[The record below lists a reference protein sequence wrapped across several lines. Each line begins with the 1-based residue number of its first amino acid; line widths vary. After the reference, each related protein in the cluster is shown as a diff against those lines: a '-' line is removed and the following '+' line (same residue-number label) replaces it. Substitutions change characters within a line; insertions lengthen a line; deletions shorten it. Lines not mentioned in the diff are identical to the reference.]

1 MMVRKLSFGTP
12 YLDNVPVKPGELD
25 CLPDTR
31 NIWIGESKKGKQIN
45 WILQD
50 GRLIADRVVLW
61 GVAWRQMVA
70 NSLAS
75 GEAPPI
81 NLEGQL
87 FRCRLLEIS
96 PQLDEW
102 SMALWAKELLIWA
115 SEKYRYF
122 WVIETDGE
130 ERRPGRRN
138 SMRACLPTKTDQKE
152 GWLPVLEP
160 LKPHF
165 GNLEKGQYLEV
176 CSNEQI
182 MSGWLHDQTDYD
194 LILRPDPKEFVP
206 DDLDPQIFAADG
218 DMFAISKAG
227 IRIVQ
232 RRKEEIGNG

>member
-12 YLDNVPVKPGELD
+12 YLDNVPMKPGELD

-87 FRCRLLEIS
+87 FRCQAR
-96 PQLDEW
+96 
-102 SMALWAKELLIWA
+102 
-115 SEKYRYF
+115 
-122 WVIETDGE
+122 
-130 ERRPGRRN
+130 
-138 SMRACLPTKTDQKE
+138 DQ
-152 GWLPVLEP
+152 
-160 LKPHF
+160 
-165 GNLEKGQYLEV
+165 
-176 CSNEQI
+176 S
-182 MSGWLHDQTDYD
+182 S
-194 LILRPDPKEFVP
+194 
-206 DDLDPQIFAADG
+206 
-218 DMFAISKAG
+218 AG
-227 IRIVQ
+227 
-232 RRKEEIGNG
+232 

>member
-25 CLPDTR
+25 CFPDTR

-61 GVAWRQMVA
+61 GIAWRQMVT

-75 GEAPPI
+75 GDAPPI
-81 NLEGQL
+81 ILDGQL
-87 FRCRLLEIS
+87 FRCRLLEVS

-102 SMALWAKELLIWA
+102 SAALWAKEMLIWA

-138 SMRACLPTKTDQKE
+138 SMRACLPTKADQKE

-160 LKPHF
+160 LQPRF
-165 GNLEKGQYLEV
+165 GNLE
-176 CSNEQI
+176 
-182 MSGWLHDQTDYD
+182 
-194 LILRPDPKEFVP
+194 
-206 DDLDPQIFAADG
+206 
-218 DMFAISKAG
+218 
-227 IRIVQ
+227 
-232 RRKEEIGNG
+232 

>member
-12 YLDNVPVKPGELD
+12 YLDNVPMKPGELD

-115 SEKYRYF
+115 S
-122 WVIETDGE
+122 
-130 ERRPGRRN
+130 
-138 SMRACLPTKTDQKE
+138 
-152 GWLPVLEP
+152 
-160 LKPHF
+160 
-165 GNLEKGQYLEV
+165 
-176 CSNEQI
+176 
-182 MSGWLHDQTDYD
+182 
-194 LILRPDPKEFVP
+194 
-206 DDLDPQIFAADG
+206 
-218 DMFAISKAG
+218 
-227 IRIVQ
+227 
-232 RRKEEIGNG
+232 